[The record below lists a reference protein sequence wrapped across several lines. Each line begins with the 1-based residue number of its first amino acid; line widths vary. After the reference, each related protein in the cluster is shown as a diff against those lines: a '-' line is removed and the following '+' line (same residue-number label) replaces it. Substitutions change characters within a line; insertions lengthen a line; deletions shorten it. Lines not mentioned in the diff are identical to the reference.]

1 VVATKGSTT
10 NRGKPGS
17 IEREVDVTLL
27 SLVSSGYTVEQ
38 LVGELGLPL
47 GEVHNRLVK
56 LRRVIEDVSRTTPGY

>member
-1 VVATKGSTT
+1 MVTTKGSTT

-17 IEREVDVTLL
+17 IERGVDVTLL
-27 SLVSSGYTVEQ
+27 SLVSSGCTVEE
-38 LVGELGLPL
+38 LVGELGLSL